1 MAPVPDTDRRTPQ
14 GVRYSTVPHIVN
26 SDGQYLYCRTWE
38 PTLQAGQKLRA
49 LLFVSHGLGSHCG
62 VLGPI
67 LAQLLNSHGFL
78 VFGHDH
84 VGHGESE
91 GERVHVGDFGP
102 LARDLIQHVDM
113 MVAKYPGVP
122 VFLFGHSIGGAV
134 AFTASCQRPGF
145 FRGMV
150 LSGPAIE
157 NSYTKAD
164 ILRWTLL
171 WTVAYIWPYKNIGP
185 SRNAVLT
192 KDTKKA
198 RKYAEDPLVYKG
210 DYRLYSSC
218 MVLYAIKTG
227 KGLLP
232 TVDCPF
238 LVLHGE
244 DDEHCDIS
252 GSWKLYE
259 QARSKDKEIKTY
271 PNCRHVLLLE
281 TPEDVEKVKQD
292 ILDWYLARV
301 DPAESAT

>member
-164 ILRWTLL
+164 ILR
-171 WTVAYIWPYKNIGP
+171 
-185 SRNAVLT
+185 
-192 KDTKKA
+192 A